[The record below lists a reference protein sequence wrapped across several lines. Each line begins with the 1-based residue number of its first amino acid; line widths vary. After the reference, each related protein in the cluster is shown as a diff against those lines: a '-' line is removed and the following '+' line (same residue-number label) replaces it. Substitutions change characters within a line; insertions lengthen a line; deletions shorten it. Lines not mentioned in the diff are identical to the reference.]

1 MNSAGLVVTVENH
14 EVEREL
20 NSTRAN
26 HATVAEASSW
36 SFSLP
41 NILMVIG
48 GVVGVSAVSVGLNF
62 ALSAWVKNGRKA
74 RAGRS
79 VVNM

>member
-1 MNSAGLVVTVENH
+1 MENH

-36 SFSLP
+36 SFSFP